1 MRTFVLFL
9 AVLSAMLQPLAQA
22 SYIQSSGG
30 GSGGVSSVGLSL
42 PSSTFTVTGSPVT
55 TAGTLTGTF
64 KTQTAN
70 KVFAGP
76 TTGAAAVPAFRL
88 LVGADLPLPGAASLG
103 GVFSKAAVTH
113 QFLTAIV
120 AADGSVTSAQPAFTD
135 ISGAA
140 TGAQLPTFTGDVTNV
155 AAAMTVAKIQ
165 TTTVSGTT
173 GSGNVVFSASPTLT
187 GTANVANVAA
197 SGDVTKGNCYVSP
210 KESDLGNSGASLA
223 IDLGTAT
230 TFTITLNSATPT
242 LTFSNPVAG
251 CAYAIILTQG
261 SGGSKVP
268 TWAGTTNIWG
278 NSGTKTLSTGAGA
291 VDKVTC
297 VYNAAITSL
306 MCDLGKDYL

>member
-1 MRTFVLFL
+1 MRSIAFLLLFL
-9 AVLSAMLQPLAQA
+9 SAFAQA
-22 SYIQSSGG
+22 SHVDNTGG
-30 GSGGVSSVGLSL
+30 GGGGGVSSVGLGL
-42 PSSTFTVTGSPVT
+42 PSSMFTITGSPVT
-55 TAGTLTGTF
+55 STGTLTGTF
-64 KTQTAN
+64 KAIAKN
-70 KVFAGP
+70 LVWAGP
-76 TTGAAAVPAFRL
+76 ATGSNAATAPRL
-88 LVGADLPLPGAASLG
+88 LVGADLPLPGAATLG
-103 GVFSKAAVTH
+103 GVFSKAAVSN

-120 AADGSVTSAQPAFTD
+120 AADGSVTSAQPAFTN
-135 ISGAA
+135 ISGTLA
-140 TGAQLPTFTGDVTNV
+140 GAQLPTFTGDVTNS

-165 TTTVSGTT
+165 GTTVTGTT
-173 GSGNVVFSASPTLT
+173 GSGNAVLSASPTLT

-210 KESDLGNSGASLA
+210 KESDLGNSGSSLA

-230 TFTITLNSATPT
+230 TFTITLDNSTPT

-251 CAYAIILTQG
+251 CAYAIVLTQG

-278 NSGTKTLSTGAGA
+278 NSGTKTLSTSAGA